1 MILIYTSKNIKHKA
15 EKVIQDNRTN
25 DVFEICENLKII
37 ILKENLGCVHGFL
50 QYYKEENEYII
61 HVNKKS
67 KLPHIIIAHEL
78 GHYFLHK
85 NLNTFQMEKCSL
97 VLGAKLEHQANI
109 FASEILITDKMLMD
123 EMPRIKNWT
132 YKQIAS
138 FFKVPL
144 FVIEQKISQITLFH
158 QNSTS
163 LTEQRKI
170 ARFA

>member
-15 EKVIQDNRTN
+15 EKVIQENGTN
-25 DVFEICENLKII
+25 DVYEICERLKII

-67 KLPHIIIAHEL
+67 NYPQIIIAHEL
-78 GHYFLHK
+78 GHFFLHK
-85 NLNTFQMEKCSL
+85 NLNTFQMENCSL
-97 VLGAKLEHQANI
+97 FLESKLEQQANI
-109 FASEILITDKMLMD
+109 FASEILVTDKMLID
-123 EMPRIKNWT
+123 EMPRIQSWT

-144 FVIEQKISQITLFH
+144 FVIEHKVSQLNLITHKSPIREERNIF
-158 QNSTS
+158 
-163 LTEQRKI
+163 K
-170 ARFA
+170 FA